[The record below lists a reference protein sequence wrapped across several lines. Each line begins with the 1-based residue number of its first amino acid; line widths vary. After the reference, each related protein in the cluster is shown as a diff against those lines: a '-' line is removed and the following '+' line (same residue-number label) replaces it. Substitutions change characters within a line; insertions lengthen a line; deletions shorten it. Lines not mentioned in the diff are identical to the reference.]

1 MLHVDYSIHMYRY
14 IVLSLFIA
22 SSAFSQDCKEIIK
35 KTNKD
40 TGVTMYVAIP
50 KGRLLKASDPK
61 ELDVLIARKAISSA
75 DTVYELWGG
84 SI

>member
-1 MLHVDYSIHMYRY
+1 
-14 IVLSLFIA
+14 
-22 SSAFSQDCKEIIK
+22 
-35 KTNKD
+35 
-40 TGVTMYVAIP
+40 MYVAIP